1 MAQQRIWGNTTP
13 AAPADIVSFGRGGQG
28 YIYDM
33 ETGFMVTAERTNP
46 IFDFSSTD
54 KSVANAEFLTNLSEA
69 KKIGSTMAVDVVQL
83 GFRVS
88 KIDGSECSP
97 AEVAAMKALLASAR
111 VKLTYGSNDTVV
123 GEFAGQHIMAPVDN
137 LCADTTATAMSQ
149 AGGVNCSSW
158 INLPVSI
165 PMQPNVN
172 IGGTVR
178 FTLPVPAALLPAN
191 PGDPE
196 LFAFKVILAGYKQ
209 VK

>member
-1 MAQQRIWGNTTP
+1 MAQKIWGNVNP
-13 AAPADIVSFGRGGQG
+13 AAPANIVSFGPGGQG

-33 ETGFMVTAERTNP
+33 ETGFMVTSERTNP

-54 KSVANAEFLTNLSEA
+54 KSVANAEFLTNLVEA
-69 KKIGSTMAVDVVQL
+69 RKIGSTMAVDAVQL

-88 KIDGSECSP
+88 KIDGTACSP

-137 LCADTTATAMSQ
+137 LCADNTATSMSQ
-149 AGGVNCSSW
+149 AGGMNCASW

-172 IGGTVR
+172 IGGSVR
-178 FTLPVPAALLPAN
+178 FTLPVPAALLPGAGEE
-191 PGDPE
+191 PK
-196 LFAFKVILAGYKQ
+196 FAFKVILAGYKQ

>member
-1 MAQQRIWGNTTP
+1 MAQKIWGNVNP
-13 AAPADIVSFGRGGQG
+13 AAPANIVSFGPGGQG

-54 KSVANAEFLTNLSEA
+54 KSVANAEFLTNLTEA

-137 LCADTTATAMSQ
+137 LCADTNATAMSQ
-149 AGGVNCSSW
+149 AGGINCASW

-191 PGDPE
+191 PGDPA

>member
-1 MAQQRIWGNTTP
+1 MAQKIWGNVNP
-13 AAPADIVSFGRGGQG
+13 AAPASIVSFGTGGQG

-33 ETGFMVTAERTNP
+33 ETGFMVTGERTNP

-54 KSVANAEFLTNLSEA
+54 KSVANAEFLTNLTEA
-69 KKIGSTMAVDVVQL
+69 KKLGSTMAVDVVQL

-88 KIDGSECSP
+88 KIDGTECSP
-97 AEVAAMKALLASAR
+97 AEVAAMKALLSSAR
-111 VKLTYGSNDTVV
+111 VKLTYGSNETVV

-149 AGGVNCSSW
+149 AGGVNCASW

-178 FTLPVPAALLPAN
+178 FTLPVPAALLPGVDEE
-191 PGDPE
+191 PK
-196 LFAFKVILAGYKQ
+196 FAFKVILAGYKQ

>member
-1 MAQQRIWGNTTP
+1 MAQKIWGNVNP
-13 AAPADIVSFGRGGQG
+13 AAPANIVSFGPGGQG

-33 ETGFMVTAERTNP
+33 ETGFMVTSERTNP

-54 KSVANAEFLTNLSEA
+54 KSVANAEFLTNLTEA

-88 KIDGSECSP
+88 KINGSECSP

-137 LCADTTATAMSQ
+137 LCSDTTATAMSQ
-149 AGGVNCSSW
+149 AGGINCSSW

>member
-1 MAQQRIWGNTTP
+1 MAQKIWGNVNP
-13 AAPADIVSFGRGGQG
+13 SAPASIVSFGPGGQG

-54 KSVANAEFLTNLSEA
+54 KSVANAEFLTNLTEA

>member
-1 MAQQRIWGNTTP
+1 MSDIWSSETPRMAP
-13 AAPADIVSFGRGGQG
+13 EIVSFGPGGQG

-33 ETGFMVTAERTNP
+33 ETGFMVTSERTNP
-46 IFDFSSTD
+46 IFDFSATD
-54 KSVANAEFLTNLSEA
+54 KSVANAEFLTNLVEA
-69 KKIGSTMAVDVVQL
+69 RKIGSTMAVKVVQL
-83 GFRVS
+83 GFRVN

-111 VKLTYGSNDTVV
+111 VKLTYGSNDTVI

-137 LCADTTATAMSQ
+137 LCADTTATSMSQ
-149 AGGVNCSSW
+149 AGGVNCASW
-158 INLPVSI
+158 INLPVAI
-165 PMQPNVN
+165 PMEPNIN

-191 PGDPE
+191 PGDAPV
-196 LFAFKVILAGYKQ
+196 FAFKVILAGLKA

>member
-1 MAQQRIWGNTTP
+1 MAQKIWGNVNP
-13 AAPADIVSFGRGGQG
+13 AAPANIVSFGPGGQG

-33 ETGFMVTAERTNP
+33 ETGFMVTGERTNS

-54 KSVANAEFLTNLSEA
+54 KSVANAEFLTNLVEA
-69 KKIGSTMAVDVVQL
+69 RKIGSTMAVDAVQL

-88 KIDGSECSP
+88 KIDGTACSP

-137 LCADTTATAMSQ
+137 LCADNTATSMSQ
-149 AGGVNCSSW
+149 AGGMNCASW

-178 FTLPVPAALLPAN
+178 FTLPVPAALLPGQGES
-191 PGDPE
+191 PK
-196 LFAFKVILAGYKQ
+196 FAFKVILAGYKQ

>member
-1 MAQQRIWGNTTP
+1 MAQRIWGNTNP
-13 AAPADIVSFGRGGQG
+13 AAPASIVSFGPGGQG

-33 ETGFMVTAERTNP
+33 ETGFMVSSERTNP

-54 KSVANAEFLTNLSEA
+54 KSVANAEFLTNLVEA
-69 KKIGSTMAVDVVQL
+69 RKIGSTMAVDAVQL

-88 KIDGSECSP
+88 KIDGTACIP

-111 VKLTYGSNDTVV
+111 VKLTYGSNDTVI

-137 LCADTTATAMSQ
+137 LCADNTATSMSQ
-149 AGGVNCSSW
+149 AGGMNCVSW

-178 FTLPVPAALLPAN
+178 FTLPVPAALLPGQGEQ
-191 PGDPE
+191 PK
-196 LFAFKVILAGYKQ
+196 FAFKVILAGYKQ

>member
-1 MAQQRIWGNTTP
+1 MDILNNEVPVT
-13 AAPADIVSFGRGGQG
+13 APVIQSFGLGGQA

-33 ETGFMVTAERTNP
+33 ETGFMVTNERTNP
-46 IFDFSSTD
+46 IFDFASTD
-54 KSVANAEFLTNLSEA
+54 KSVANAEA
-69 KKIGSTMAVDVVQL
+69 RKIGSTMAVKALQI
-83 GFRVS
+83 GFRVT

-123 GEFAGQHIMAPVDN
+123 GEFAGQHVMGAVDN
-137 LCADTTATAMSQ
+137 LCSDTTATAMSQ
-149 AGGVNCSSW
+149 AGNNNCTAW
-158 INLPVSI
+158 INLPVPI
-165 PMQPNVN
+165 GMQPNVN
-172 IGGTVR
+172 IGGSVR

-196 LFAFKVILAGYKQ
+196 LFAFKVILAGLKS

>member
-1 MAQQRIWGNTTP
+1 MAQKIWGNVNP
-13 AAPADIVSFGRGGQG
+13 SAPASIVSFGPGGQG

-54 KSVANAEFLTNLSEA
+54 KSVANAEFLTNLTEA

-88 KIDGSECSP
+88 KIDGSECTP
-97 AEVAAMKALLASAR
+97 AQVAAMKALLASAR

-149 AGGVNCSSW
+149 AGGVNCASW

>member
-1 MAQQRIWGNTTP
+1 MAQRIWGNTNP
-13 AAPADIVSFGRGGQG
+13 AAPASIVSFGPGGQG

-33 ETGFMVTAERTNP
+33 ETGFMVSSERTNP

-54 KSVANAEFLTNLSEA
+54 KSVTNAEFLTNLVEA
-69 KKIGSTMAVDVVQL
+69 RKIGSTMAVDAVQL

-88 KIDGSECSP
+88 KIDGTACSP

-111 VKLTYGSNDTVV
+111 VKLTYGSNDTVI

-149 AGGVNCSSW
+149 AGGMNCASW

-165 PMQPNVN
+165 PMEPNVN
-172 IGGTVR
+172 IGGSVR
-178 FTLPVPAALLPAN
+178 FTLPVPAALLP
-191 PGDPE
+191 GDGEQPK
-196 LFAFKVILAGYKQ
+196 FAFKVILAGYKQ

>member
-1 MAQQRIWGNTTP
+1 MAQNIWGNTTP
-13 AAPADIVSFGRGGQG
+13 ASPAKIVSFGPGGQG

-54 KSVANAEFLTNLSEA
+54 KSVANAEFLTNLTEA

-111 VKLTYGSNDTVV
+111 VKLTYGSNDTVI

-137 LCADTTATAMSQ
+137 ICADTTATAMSQ
-149 AGGVNCSSW
+149 AGGMNCTSW

>member
-1 MAQQRIWGNTTP
+1 MAQRIWGNTNPATP
-13 AAPADIVSFGRGGQG
+13 ASIVSFGPGGQG

-33 ETGFMVTAERTNP
+33 ETGFMVSSERTNP

-54 KSVANAEFLTNLSEA
+54 KSVANAEFLTNLTEA

-88 KIDGSECSP
+88 KIDGTACSP
-97 AEVAAMKALLASAR
+97 AEVAAMKALLSSAR

-137 LCADTTATAMSQ
+137 LCSDNTATAMSQ
-149 AGGVNCSSW
+149 AGGINCVSW

-172 IGGTVR
+172 IGGSVR
-178 FTLPVPAALLPAN
+178 FTLPVPSALLPGEDKK
-191 PGDPE
+191 PK
-196 LFAFKVILAGYKQ
+196 FAFKVILAGYKQ

>member
-1 MAQQRIWGNTTP
+1 MAQKIWGNVNP
-13 AAPADIVSFGRGGQG
+13 AAPANIVSFGPGGQG

-33 ETGFMVTAERTNP
+33 ETGFMVTSERTNP

-54 KSVANAEFLTNLSEA
+54 KSVANAEFLTNLTEA

-88 KIDGSECSP
+88 KIDGTECSP

-149 AGGVNCSSW
+149 AGGVNCASW

>member
-1 MAQQRIWGNTTP
+1 MAQKIWGNTNP
-13 AAPADIVSFGRGGQG
+13 AAPASIVSFGPGGQG

-33 ETGFMVTAERTNP
+33 ETGFMVTSERTNP

-54 KSVANAEFLTNLSEA
+54 KSVANAEFLTNLTEA

-137 LCADTTATAMSQ
+137 LCSDTTATAMSQ
-149 AGGVNCSSW
+149 AGGINCTSW

>member
-1 MAQQRIWGNTTP
+1 MAQKIWGNVNP
-13 AAPADIVSFGRGGQG
+13 AAPASIVSLGPGGQG

-33 ETGFMVTAERTNP
+33 ETGFMVTTERTNP

-54 KSVANAEFLTNLSEA
+54 KSVANAEFLTNLVEA
-69 KKIGSTMAVDVVQL
+69 RKIGSTMAVDAVQL

-88 KIDGSECSP
+88 KIDGTACSP

-137 LCADTTATAMSQ
+137 LCGM
-149 AGGVNCSSW
+149 NCAAW

-178 FTLPVPAALLPAN
+178 FTLPVPAALLPGQGEQ
-191 PGDPE
+191 PK
-196 LFAFKVILAGYKQ
+196 FAFKVILAGYKQ

>member
-1 MAQQRIWGNTTP
+1 MAQRIWGNTNP
-13 AAPADIVSFGRGGQG
+13 AAPASIVSFGPGGQG

-33 ETGFMVTAERTNP
+33 ETGFMVSSERTNP

-54 KSVANAEFLTNLSEA
+54 KSVANAEFLTNLVEA
-69 KKIGSTMAVDVVQL
+69 RKIGSTMAVDAVQL

-88 KIDGSECSP
+88 KIDGTACSP
-97 AEVAAMKALLASAR
+97 DEVAAMKALSASAR
-111 VKLTYGSNDTVV
+111 VKLTYGSNDTVI

-149 AGGVNCSSW
+149 AGGMNCASW

-178 FTLPVPAALLPAN
+178 FTLPVPAALLPGEDEE
-191 PGDPE
+191 PK
-196 LFAFKVILAGYKQ
+196 FAFKVILAGYKQ

>member
-1 MAQQRIWGNTTP
+1 MAKKIWGNVNP
-13 AAPADIVSFGRGGQG
+13 AAPASIVSFGPGGQG

-33 ETGFMVTAERTNP
+33 ETGFMVTGERTNP

-54 KSVANAEFLTNLSEA
+54 KSVANAEFLTNLTEA

-88 KIDGSECSP
+88 KIDGTACRP
-97 AEVAAMKALLASAR
+97 AEVAALKALLASAR

-137 LCADTTATAMSQ
+137 LCSDTTANIAISQ
-149 AGGVNCSSW
+149 AGGINCTSW

-165 PMQPNVN
+165 PMEPNVN

-178 FTLPVPAALLPAN
+178 FTLPVPAALLPGEGEQ
-191 PGDPE
+191 PK
-196 LFAFKVILAGYKQ
+196 FAFKVILAGYKQ

>member
-1 MAQQRIWGNTTP
+1 MAQRIWGNTNP
-13 AAPADIVSFGRGGQG
+13 AAPASIVSFGPGGQG

-33 ETGFMVTAERTNP
+33 ETGFMVSSERTNP

-54 KSVANAEFLTNLSEA
+54 KSVANAEFLTNLVEA
-69 KKIGSTMAVDVVQL
+69 RKIGSTMAVDAVQL

-88 KIDGSECSP
+88 KIDGTACSP
-97 AEVAAMKALLASAR
+97 AELAAMKALLASAR

-137 LCADTTATAMSQ
+137 LCADTTATSMSQ
-149 AGGVNCSSW
+149 AGGMNCASW

-172 IGGTVR
+172 IGGSVR
-178 FTLPVPAALLPAN
+178 FTLPVPSALI
-191 PGDPE
+191 PGEGEEPK
-196 LFAFKVILAGYKQ
+196 FAFKVILAGYKQ

>member
-54 KSVANAEFLTNLSEA
+54 KSVANAEFLTNLTEA

-178 FTLPVPAALLPAN
+178 FTLPVPAALLPAD

>member
-1 MAQQRIWGNTTP
+1 MATKIWGNVNP
-13 AAPADIVSFGRGGQG
+13 AAPASIVSFGPGGQG

-33 ETGFMVTAERTNP
+33 ETGFMVSSERTNP

-54 KSVANAEFLTNLSEA
+54 KSVANAEFLTNLVEA
-69 KKIGSTMAVDVVQL
+69 RKIGSTMAVDAVQL

-88 KIDGSECSP
+88 KIDGTACSP

-137 LCADTTATAMSQ
+137 LCADNTATSMSQ
-149 AGGVNCSSW
+149 AGGMNCASW

-172 IGGTVR
+172 IGGSVR
-178 FTLPVPAALLPAN
+178 FTLPVPSALLP
-191 PGDPE
+191 GDGEQPK
-196 LFAFKVILAGYKQ
+196 FAFKVILAGYKQ

>member
-54 KSVANAEFLTNLSEA
+54 KSVANAEFLTNLTEA

>member
-1 MAQQRIWGNTTP
+1 MAQKIWGNVNP
-13 AAPADIVSFGRGGQG
+13 AAPASIVSFGPGGQG

-33 ETGFMVTAERTNP
+33 ETGFMVTGERTNP

-54 KSVANAEFLTNLSEA
+54 KSVANAEFLTNLTEA